1 MNRRNWLQGI
11 ETAPWVRQCLVR
23 ATCSITEVS
32 CVLRFPKRRS
42 QLSGRSMTSEMICR
56 ADIICNISSYHIF
69 LIGGYQLSVFLIDSS
84 NIDTLSAVYSSL
96 IAGQTLLKCQYLL
109 FFLEHHFQK
118 DCNSFGDTSLIFNAW
133 GVPIQTKSS
142 FYYSSPL
149 FWSQGQLDLSAVM
162 AVLGQLQKCLSD
174 AETQCSCHLFW
185 WSLQFRKRDSTVA
198 WATDGQGSWF

>member
-1 MNRRNWLQGI
+1 MYFSLEDIN
-11 ETAPWVRQCLVR
+11 CL
-23 ATCSITEVS
+23 
-32 CVLRFPKRRS
+32 
-42 QLSGRSMTSEMICR
+42 
-56 ADIICNISSYHIF
+56 
-69 LIGGYQLSVFLIDSS
+69 FLIDSS

-149 FWSQGQLDLSAVM
+149 FWSQGWLTYPPSWLSLGSSRSASVILRHSAPATSSDDPCSLEKGTPQWLGPLMVKVLDFNLFDCIRYGIWLS
-162 AVLGQLQKCLSD
+162 CLPSWSSVSRVNMKQGLAQYWD
-174 AETQCSCHLFW
+174 IKHNKKSFCCHMTA
-185 WSLQFRKRDSTVA
+185 WS
-198 WATDGQGSWF
+198 